1 MSRYVITK
9 RENGDYQF
17 DLEADSGNVIFT
29 SESFS
34 TKKNC
39 KKGIKSVKKNAL
51 RPDQYERKIDDEE
64 SYFILRSK
72 KGRVMGTSQSY
83 KSESGFENAILSV
96 MQTAPDAPMDDQ
108 SVESRT

>member
-9 RENGDYQF
+9 KDNGDYQF
-17 DLEADSGNVIFT
+17 DLESDTGNVIFT

-39 KKGIKSVKKNAL
+39 KKGINSVKSNAL
-51 RPDQYERKIDDEE
+51 LPNQYERKKEEDE
-64 SYFILRSK
+64 SYFILRSQ
-72 KGRVMGTSQSY
+72 KGKIMGMSQSY

-108 SVESRT
+108 SVESR

>member
-9 RENGDYQF
+9 KDNGDYQF
-17 DLEADSGNVIFT
+17 DLESDTGNVIFT

-39 KKGIKSVKKNAL
+39 KKGIKSVKSNAL
-51 RPDQYERKIDDEE
+51 LPNQYERKKEEDE
-64 SYFILRSK
+64 SYFILRSQ
-72 KGRVMGTSQSY
+72 KGKIMGMSQSY

-108 SVESRT
+108 SVESR